1 MKNLARRAAKVPAY
15 LALLGMVACNGGHSS
30 LPAAGVSSSSVT
42 PVNGGAHV
50 ATSGVYGA
58 NLLSGASYVGP
69 ATLNSVGL
77 DVWVQTSNDEGLRA
91 YAKAANDPTSPL
103 YRHWLTPQEIGA
115 RFGASQASYTRVA
128 QYLNNYG
135 MAVESFPQRQMLRVF
150 GPQAGVE
157 AALGMTLGVYKK
169 GTQTFI
175 APTSTPKLPSALKIA
190 GLTSIVTYRFRNRD
204 MVPVRAANG
213 LLQGYAPQQIA
224 NVFDYTGAAQAGFTG
239 SGITIGIIG
248 TGPITDNGSTPGD
261 VSAFCFMFGRSCA
274 PVSQVYSTN
283 ANVSPGNGSNGGSY
297 SLGLATPPPVTSPNA
312 PGCITQGVNLFASPP
327 TYPTDYTTCNP
338 EDGEAQLDTEQ
349 AASLAPGASVQFFI
363 AYNPNEC
370 YSPGTYTPPTT
381 CPAPVGGPPTQELG
395 IFLTDDEI
403 QEAIGTNTADIVSMS
418 FGGDEPD
425 SLGFYYDSSGVG
437 FGPTE
442 FGDLAAEGVAI
453 FASSGDNG
461 AQACAGSTV
470 EPNPNQE
477 CVSYPATDPSVV
489 SVGGLNTPLNS
500 AGQLEGPLTGWGQ
513 QTQTGGSGG
522 GCSETFTQPAFE
534 HSLTPADPC
543 TALVGNKRS
552 QPDVSLDADVLTGV
566 AVVVDALPNLGG
578 RQVFPIGGT
587 SVAAPEAAAM
597 WALVLSAC
605 KATSGCGG
613 GFSGHP
619 YRLGNPN
626 NYFYK
631 IYQNEGGTSYG
642 SVFYD
647 VLYGANGAPFV
658 PTGPTPGP
666 TATPEPTFA
675 NGYNAG
681 PGLDLVTGLG
691 APYARNLIKAVVG
704 I

>member
-1 MKNLARRAAKVPAY
+1 MKNLARRAARVPAY

-283 ANVSPGNGSNGGSY
+283 ANRPIRRTTRRAIRKMAKRSSTRSRPRVSRPVPAFN
-297 SLGLATPPPVTSPNA
+297 SLSLTIRTSAIARERTRHRRPVRR
-312 PGCITQGVNLFASPP
+312 
-327 TYPTDYTTCNP
+327 
-338 EDGEAQLDTEQ
+338 
-349 AASLAPGASVQFFI
+349 
-363 AYNPNEC
+363 
-370 YSPGTYTPPTT
+370 
-381 CPAPVGGPPTQELG
+381 
-395 IFLTDDEI
+395 
-403 QEAIGTNTADIVSMS
+403 
-418 FGGDEPD
+418 
-425 SLGFYYDSSGVG
+425 
-437 FGPTE
+437 
-442 FGDLAAEGVAI
+442 
-453 FASSGDNG
+453 
-461 AQACAGSTV
+461 
-470 EPNPNQE
+470 
-477 CVSYPATDPSVV
+477 PSVV
-489 SVGGLNTPLNS
+489 RRRKSS
-500 AGQLEGPLTGWGQ
+500 ASSSPT
-513 QTQTGGSGG
+513 TR
-522 GCSETFTQPAFE
+522 FK
-534 HSLTPADPC
+534 
-543 TALVGNKRS
+543 KRS
-552 QPDVSLDADVLTGV
+552 
-566 AVVVDALPNLGG
+566 G
-578 RQVFPIGGT
+578 RTRPT
-587 SVAAPEAAAM
+587 S
-597 WALVLSAC
+597 S
-605 KATSGCGG
+605 
-613 GFSGHP
+613 
-619 YRLGNPN
+619 R
-626 NYFYK
+626 
-631 IYQNEGGTSYG
+631 
-642 SVFYD
+642 
-647 VLYGANGAPFV
+647 
-658 PTGPTPGP
+658 
-666 TATPEPTFA
+666 
-675 NGYNAG
+675 
-681 PGLDLVTGLG
+681 
-691 APYARNLIKAVVG
+691 
-704 I
+704 